1 MSGTDLSGPLPPA
14 VRAAWDSAALRWP
27 TGEGMPQPRWVTR
40 GFPDG
45 PTEAWAALAEV
56 IAARAESG
64 PISIYVHLP
73 FCETRCPFCDCH
85 ATVAP
90 RTSRD
95 AVDHYLETLAREI
108 VLWASLPGIRTWRV
122 TTVHFGGGT
131 PLAVGADAFEGVA
144 SAIRDAFGTHARTE
158 WALESTSRLL
168 DEKHLDLLSHLDFT
182 RVHVGVQTLDPA
194 LRRTLGRREPPRRV
208 IERIEACLERG
219 WVVSADLLY
228 GLPGQTAEALRADI
242 ARLTA
247 AGVHGVSLYH
257 LNAGPYNR
265 AFMERH
271 GLGARDEARLAADLA
286 LLAGGAA
293 LLESLGY
300 RRNHLTHFAR
310 PRDGNLY
317 SRHALRGEDLL
328 ALGSSAD
335 GVFGDYFY
343 RHVEVERYVDASP
356 SEAAGA
362 RHPPLAGGG
371 RFTAAEARARPLVT
385 QLMAAEVRPHTLDER
400 SRDYAAALVEAG
412 LLRPADDGP
421 VGQSNGPLW
430 TLTDTGSWFAGAI
443 AAELWDLYVS
453 C

>member
-1 MSGTDLSGPLPPA
+1 
-14 VRAAWDSAALRWP
+14 
-27 TGEGMPQPRWVTR
+27 MPQPRWVTR
-40 GFPDG
+40 GLPDG
-45 PTEAWAALAEV
+45 PGPAWVALAEV

-95 AVDHYLETLAREI
+95 AVDRYLEELAREL
-108 VLWASLPGIRTWRV
+108 VRWASLPGIRTRPV

-131 PLAVGADAFEGVA
+131 PLSVGADAFGGVV
-144 SAIRDAFGTHARTE
+144 SAIRDALGTHAGTE

-168 DEKHLDLLSHLDFT
+168 GEEHLDLLSHLDFT
-182 RVHVGVQTLDPA
+182 RIHVGVQTLDPA
-194 LRRTLGRREPPRRV
+194 QRHTLGRREPPHRV

-242 ARLTA
+242 AYLTA

-257 LNAGPYNR
+257 LNAGPYNH

-271 GLGARDEARLAADLA
+271 GLGTRDEARLSADFA
-286 LLAGGAA
+286 LLAEGAA

-310 PRDGNLY
+310 PQDGNLY

-343 RHVEVERYVDASP
+343 RHVEVERYAGSAP
-356 SEAAGA
+356 SGPAGA
-362 RHPPLAGGG
+362 GHPPLAGGG
-371 RFTAAEARARPLVT
+371 RFTTAEVRARPLVT
-385 QLMAAEVRPHTLDER
+385 QLMAAEVRPHTLDAR
-400 SRDYAAALVEAG
+400 LRDYAAALAAAG
-412 LLRPADDGP
+412 LLRPAGDGP
-421 VGQSNGPLW
+421 SGPSGATL
-430 TLTDTGSWFAGAI
+430 TLTDAGSWFAGAI
-443 AAELWDLYVS
+443 AAELWDLYAP